1 MPNKLQIEQ
10 PKDEAEPDK
19 RRKFNNLIKEQVIH
33 ALGRPSDL
41 RDVQVRKVWDEH
53 YRVNVI
59 VGVDAGAVS
68 IAHSYFLVI
77 DSAGSVI
84 AATPKITKLY

>member
-10 PKDEAEPDK
+10 PKDEFEPDK
-19 RRKFNNLIKEQVIH
+19 RRKLNSLIKEQLIQ
-33 ALGRPSDL
+33 ALGRPIDL

-59 VGVDAGAVS
+59 VGADASAVR

-77 DSAGSVI
+77 DSAGIVI
-84 AATPKITKLY
+84 SATPKITKLY